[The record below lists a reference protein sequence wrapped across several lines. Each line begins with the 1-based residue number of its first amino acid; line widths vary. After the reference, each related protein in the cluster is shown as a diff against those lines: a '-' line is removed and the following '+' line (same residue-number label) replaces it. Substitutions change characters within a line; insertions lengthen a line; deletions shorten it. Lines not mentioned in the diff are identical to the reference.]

1 MCSWDMDAVTDV
13 DQDACSFKNLKIDV
27 LNGYVGIHVLANVVL
42 GKDNWD
48 SGSLRKHVAWDF
60 GKGVVRGK
68 GQREKRRTRKNK
80 AKSGTE
86 REGTYRSHD
95 CVRFYTSRSESFRDK
110 SQVSINFDTCL
121 LITILLPSDNCLL
134 STHFCE

>member
-1 MCSWDMDAVTDV
+1 MNALTDV
-13 DQDACSFKNLKIDV
+13 DQDACSFKNLVIDV
-27 LNGYVGIHVLANVVL
+27 LNGCVEMHVLANVVL

-48 SGSLRKHVAWDF
+48 SGSLRKHVAWDL

-68 GQREKRRTRKNK
+68 GQTEKRRIERNK

-95 CVRFYTSRSESFRDK
+95 CVFLHFLSESFRDK
-110 SQVSINFDTCL
+110 SRVSIKFDTCL
-121 LITILLPSDNCLL
+121 LITIMLPPDNCLL
-134 STHFCE
+134 LTHFCE